1 MAAKIK
7 IEIHEGGKKSQY
19 IVEAS
24 SFSKVKDDIIN
35 HLNNYRPETFESPS
49 LERSSTFKPE
59 FLPNWLLG
67 ITITDLSQK
76 EKVLLILKNN
86 HSDHWVRSQDLKVEY
101 NEIFGEDIKLS
112 SLSTYLAR
120 HYDEGALR
128 RRGSRAQ
135 REYRLPQELG
145 LLDI

>member
-24 SFSKVKDDIIN
+24 SFSKVKEDIIN
-35 HLNNYRPETFESPS
+35 HLNNYRPETFESSS
-49 LERSSTFKPE
+49 LEHSSTFKPE
-59 FLPNWLLG
+59 FLPSWLLG
-67 ITITDLSQK
+67 VNITDLSQK

-120 HYDEGALR
+120 HHDEGALR

-135 REYRLPQELG
+135 REYRLTQEVG
-145 LLDI
+145 LLDV